1 MIIVDKTVY
10 GAPGEAMYSERWRDV
25 SDSDSAMSL
34 MKSSQYAYLAATQ
47 TMLRELSKIFSEIWK
62 QNLDINISE
71 ATGDLCNIIEMGPN
85 LFTGQHVIAWKK
97 NFVYGP
103 LLDYK

>member
-25 SDSDSAMSL
+25 PDSDSAMSL